1 MVSHCLTHSWKE
13 EMPSDAANHK
23 KRRAN
28 GVPEDF
34 RDDFT
39 SLLGRGVEPMSY
51 HALKPERSQ

>member
-1 MVSHCLTHSWKE
+1 MIWKG
-13 EMPSDAANHK
+13 EMSSDAANHK
-23 KRRAN
+23 KRRAD

-34 RDDFT
+34 RDDST